1 MSKQRRTFSAEFKR
15 EAAALVL
22 DQGYSHIDA
31 CRSLGVVDSALRR
44 WVKQLEA
51 ERQGV
56 TPKSKAL
63 TPEQQKIQELEARIN
78 RLEREK
84 AIFKKGY
91 RSLDV
96 GRTRSYAL
104 IDQLSEQESVE
115 VVCSAFDVARSCYY
129 VHRLR
134 RRRVDARRVALRSQV
149 NQLFSQSRGSAGSRS
164 ILGMLRE
171 EGVTIGRF
179 RVRRLMR
186 ELGLVSKQPGSHAY
200 KQATVERPDIPNR
213 LNREFATEHPN
224 QVWCGDITYVWA
236 QGRWHYLAAVLDL
249 HTRRVIGWAFSA
261 KPDAE
266 LVIKALDM
274 AYEQRGKPQQV
285 LFHSDRSA
293 KPDAE
298 LVIKALDM
306 AYEQRGK
313 PQQVLFHS
321 DQGSQYA
328 SRLFRQRLWRY
339 RMQQSMSRRGNCWD
353 NSPMERLFRSL
364 KSEWVPSTGY
374 LTAQE
379 AQRDISHYLMHRYNW
394 IRPHQFNDGLPPAV
408 AEEKLN
414 PLSGMG

>member
-179 RVRRLMR
+179 RVRRLMG

-249 HTRRVIGWAFSA
+249 HTRRVIGWAF
-261 KPDAE
+261 
-266 LVIKALDM
+266 
-274 AYEQRGKPQQV
+274 
-285 LFHSDRSA
+285 SA

>member
-63 TPEQQKIQELEARIN
+63 TPEQQKIQELEARID

-171 EGVTIGRF
+171 EGVTIGCF

-249 HTRRVIGWAFSA
+249 HTRRVIGWAF
-261 KPDAE
+261 
-266 LVIKALDM
+266 
-274 AYEQRGKPQQV
+274 
-285 LFHSDRSA
+285 SA

>member
-1 MSKQRRTFSAEFKR
+1 M
-15 EAAALVL
+15 
-22 DQGYSHIDA
+22 
-31 CRSLGVVDSALRR
+31 RR

-84 AIFKKGY
+84 AILKKGY

-274 AYEQRGKPQQV
+274 AYEQRG
-285 LFHSDRSA
+285 R
-293 KPDAE
+293 
-298 LVIKALDM
+298 
-306 AYEQRGK
+306 

-394 IRPHQFNDGLPPAV
+394 IRPHQFNDGLSPAV
-408 AEEKLN
+408 AEEKTQPTVRDGLTTTSPLTITPRYLGGRPGMMPDARFFLSGAATGTGIPQERITRLPHAPITIKKSVDLLTIYP
-414 PLSGMG
+414 PLSLHESK

>member
-249 HTRRVIGWAFSA
+249 HTRRVTGWAFSA

-274 AYEQRGKPQQV
+274 AYK
-285 LFHSDRSA
+285 
-293 KPDAE
+293 
-298 LVIKALDM
+298 
-306 AYEQRGK
+306 QRGK

-394 IRPHQFNDGLPPAV
+394 ISPHQFNDGLPPAV

>member
-285 LFHSDRSA
+285 LFHSD
-293 KPDAE
+293 
-298 LVIKALDM
+298 
-306 AYEQRGK
+306 
-313 PQQVLFHS
+313 
-321 DQGSQYA
+321 QGSQYA

-394 IRPHQFNDGLPPAV
+394 IRQHQFNDGLPPAV

>member
-44 WVKQLEA
+44 WVKQLET

-285 LFHSDRSA
+285 LFHSD
-293 KPDAE
+293 
-298 LVIKALDM
+298 
-306 AYEQRGK
+306 
-313 PQQVLFHS
+313 
-321 DQGSQYA
+321 QGSQYA

>member
-22 DQGYSHIDA
+22 DQGYSYIDA

-44 WVKQLEA
+44 WVRQLEA

-164 ILGMLRE
+164 MLGMLRE

-249 HTRRVIGWAFSA
+249 HTRRVIGWAF
-261 KPDAE
+261 
-266 LVIKALDM
+266 
-274 AYEQRGKPQQV
+274 
-285 LFHSDRSA
+285 SA

>member
-285 LFHSDRSA
+285 LFHSD
-293 KPDAE
+293 
-298 LVIKALDM
+298 
-306 AYEQRGK
+306 
-313 PQQVLFHS
+313 
-321 DQGSQYA
+321 QGSQYA

-414 PLSGMG
+414 

>member
-285 LFHSDRSA
+285 LFHSD
-293 KPDAE
+293 
-298 LVIKALDM
+298 
-306 AYEQRGK
+306 
-313 PQQVLFHS
+313 
-321 DQGSQYA
+321 QGSQYA

-414 PLSGMG
+414 PLSG

>member
-1 MSKQRRTFSAEFKR
+1 SEFKR

-285 LFHSDRSA
+285 LFHSD
-293 KPDAE
+293 
-298 LVIKALDM
+298 
-306 AYEQRGK
+306 
-313 PQQVLFHS
+313 
-321 DQGSQYA
+321 QGSQYA

>member
-84 AIFKKGY
+84 AILKKGY

-274 AYEQRGKPQQV
+274 AYEQRG
-285 LFHSDRSA
+285 R
-293 KPDAE
+293 
-298 LVIKALDM
+298 
-306 AYEQRGK
+306 

-414 PLSGMG
+414 PLSGMGLPLQVEKIQIS

>member
-213 LNREFATEHPN
+213 LNREFATEHPS
-224 QVWCGDITYVWA
+224 QVWYGDITYVWA

-274 AYEQRGKPQQV
+274 AYEQRG
-285 LFHSDRSA
+285 R
-293 KPDAE
+293 
-298 LVIKALDM
+298 
-306 AYEQRGK
+306 

>member
-31 CRSLGVVDSALRR
+31 CRSLGVVDSTLRR

-84 AIFKKGY
+84 AILKKLY

-249 HTRRVIGWAFSA
+249 LIGWAF
-261 KPDAE
+261 
-266 LVIKALDM
+266 
-274 AYEQRGKPQQV
+274 
-285 LFHSDRSA
+285 SA

>member
-96 GRTRSYAL
+96 GRTRSCAL

-213 LNREFATEHPN
+213 LNRKFATEHPN

-274 AYEQRGKPQQV
+274 AYEQRG
-285 LFHSDRSA
+285 R
-293 KPDAE
+293 
-298 LVIKALDM
+298 
-306 AYEQRGK
+306 

>member
-78 RLEREK
+78 RLEREN

-91 RSLDV
+91 SSLDV

-200 KQATVERPDIPNR
+200 KQAMVERPDIPNR

-249 HTRRVIGWAFSA
+249 HTRRVIGWAF
-261 KPDAE
+261 
-266 LVIKALDM
+266 
-274 AYEQRGKPQQV
+274 
-285 LFHSDRSA
+285 SA

>member
-285 LFHSDRSA
+285 LFHSD
-293 KPDAE
+293 
-298 LVIKALDM
+298 
-306 AYEQRGK
+306 
-313 PQQVLFHS
+313 
-321 DQGSQYA
+321 QGSQYA

-394 IRPHQFNDGLPPAV
+394 ISPHQFNDGLPPAV